1 MARADLSRAAARTAA
16 RTFALAVVLLAVAPA
31 GAQGLRTLHVEA
43 LSMRADRAQ
52 LQVGEV
58 FHLAIHVHVAE
69 RVAAL
74 DELVVPNVGTMQ
86 LDGDE
91 RRVGA
96 SVTGTDVVETLTL
109 EPTAAG
115 TYSFN
120 AAYLDAIDAR
130 TRKPTRFSSNP
141 VRVVVA
147 GPALAPSMGG
157 LLWRVAGT
165 MLLVGILL
173 VALVAVVVALIFRRR
188 RPAVALPVPV
198 TPPPAA
204 APPRT
209 ARDDVADA
217 LRAYRTAPGNGAL
230 LRLRGALFAAAGAA
244 PGATLRDALRA
255 GGGASLRAALSAAE
269 RTAFGP
275 AAVRDASSAELIDA
289 TESWLR

>member
-1 MARADLSRAAARTAA
+1 MARPDLSRAAAAA
-16 RTFALAVVLLAVAPA
+16 ATLAAVLAAAAPA
-31 GAQGLRTLHVEA
+31 AAQGLRALHVEA
-43 LSMRADRAQ
+43 LSMRADRVQ
-52 LQVGEV
+52 LHVGEV

-96 SVTGTDVVETLTL
+96 SATGTDVVETLTL

-115 TYSFN
+115 TYTFN

-147 GPALAPSMGG
+147 GAAPETA
-157 LLWRVAGT
+157 VAGALWQLAGAVVAGVA
-165 MLLVGILL
+165 LLAVL
-173 VALVAVVVALIFRRR
+173 VAAVLAAIVLRRR
-188 RPAVALPVPV
+188 RPVAALQ
-198 TPPPAA
+198 PPPAA
-204 APPRT
+204 PPPVPART
-209 ARDDVADA
+209 TRDEVADA
-217 LRAYRTAPGNGAL
+217 LRAYRTAPANGAL

-255 GGGASLRAALSAAE
+255 SGDGTLHAALAAAE

-275 AAVRDASSAELIDA
+275 AAVRDASSADLIGA